1 MNVNMAE
8 EKHETMR
15 AMMER
20 TALYRGTLAPIMIY
34 LGTIAI
40 ISAVVAE
47 VGFFNGNKPIRA
59 PESIA
64 LFWLCVGGVALLGA
78 LVLARHKAIG
88 VSEPFWSAPTS
99 IVVQSIVPLLLVGF
113 ALGLVEVFW
122 PLDADNPLLAS
133 ASQHGA
139 IRLISL
145 WLMCYGCALI
155 LIGSLVGCGFKL
167 FGWCFLVSGIALY
180 FIMNVSALAKEL
192 PGSPDRYASL
202 LMGLF
207 FGCGHLA
214 CGVYLYFTEDE
225 DEKNGEREEPLKKL
239 EEEA

>member
-1 MNVNMAE
+1 MAE
-8 EKHETMR
+8 EKLETVR
-15 AMMER
+15 VMMER
-20 TALYRGTLAPIMIY
+20 TTLYRRTLAPIMIY

-47 VGFFNGNKPIRA
+47 VGLFNGYKSIRA

-88 VSEPFWSAPTS
+88 TSEPFWSTPTC
-99 IVVQSIVPLLLVGF
+99 IVVQSIAPLLLVGF
-113 ALGLVEVFW
+113 ALGLVEVLW

-145 WLMCYGCALI
+145 WLMFYGCALI
-155 LIGSLVGCGFKL
+155 LVGSLVRCGLKL
-167 FGWCFLVSGIALY
+167 FGWFFLVVGVALY
-180 FIMNVSALAKEL
+180 FLVNVSAVVKEL

-225 DEKNGEREEPLKKL
+225 DKKIVEDEEPLKKL
-239 EEEA
+239 EEAEV